1 MSKKKNIGKRKIN
14 RKKRKKRLLAK
25 NDKEERS
32 DTYFTGVPRKE
43 SQSNGTNKHI
53 FKTIIEGNV
62 A

>member
-1 MSKKKNIGKRKIN
+1 MSKKKTQVKEKSIE
-14 RKKRKKRLLAK
+14 KKRKKRLLAK